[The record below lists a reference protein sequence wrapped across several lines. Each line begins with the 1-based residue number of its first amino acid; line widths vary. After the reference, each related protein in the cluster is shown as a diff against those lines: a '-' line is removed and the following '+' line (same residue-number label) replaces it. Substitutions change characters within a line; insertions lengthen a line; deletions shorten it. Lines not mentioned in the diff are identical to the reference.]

1 MGCGL
6 TSGLTSGKQL
16 TLEQES
22 LNIQIADN
30 EAKVRDDYIKNI
42 LPVTSPIQIPS
53 NARILVQNKD
63 FCSQIKYQ
71 WTCDGYN
78 YTSIGI
84 HVHRMLLVIKEIV
97 GLLRDVCLGL
107 VQDLMLDLL
116 KENYSLEKISG
127 YQKQNGM
134 KQLEL
139 GSKV

>member
-63 FCSQIKYQ
+63 FCS
-71 WTCDGYN
+71 
-78 YTSIGI
+78 
-84 HVHRMLLVIKEIV
+84 
-97 GLLRDVCLGL
+97 
-107 VQDLMLDLL
+107 
-116 KENYSLEKISG
+116 
-127 YQKQNGM
+127 
-134 KQLEL
+134 
-139 GSKV
+139 